1 MYTKIIILTGLM
13 IPAMAMADRP
23 AMSERYDE
31 PAQAQPMAIE
41 QPELVETTVEEITT
55 EEIIVEEVVS
65 QQVTGNVLEMQPG
78 ETIII
83 SPLDFPRRGM
93 SMDKVQ
99 NELGEPVEISPG
111 VGEPPITSWTYPD
124 RIVFFEYT
132 RVIHVVEKR

>member
-41 QPELVETTVEEITT
+41 QPEQAEVIVEEITT
-55 EEIIVEEVVS
+55 EEVIVEEVVVR
-65 QQVTGNVLEMQPG
+65 QVSGDVLEMQPG
-78 ETIII
+78 EIII

-93 SMDKVQ
+93 SMDKVK
-99 NELGEPVEISPG
+99 NELGQPVEISPS

-124 RIVFFEYT
+124 RIVFFEYS
-132 RVIHVVEKR
+132 RVIHAVEKR

>member
-1 MYTKIIILTGLM
+1 MYKKIIILAGLM

-31 PAQAQPMAIE
+31 PDQAQPSAIE
-41 QPELVETTVEEITT
+41 QPEQAVVVVEEAGT
-55 EEIIVEEVVS
+55 EDVIVEDVVVE
-65 QQVTGNVLEMQPG
+65 QVRGDVLEMQPG
-78 ETIII
+78 DTIVI

-99 NELGEPVEISPG
+99 NELGHPAEISPA

-124 RIVFFEYT
+124 RVVFFEYS